1 MRART
6 ALAGTTLA
14 LLTLLWT
21 APAALAADESDTPNA
36 AAATSTESAP
46 GESGAGQAEGSTQRR
61 VQQPEPTTTRERE
74 PEPTPTTR
82 PTPTTTRE
90 PQPTP
95 TRPAPTTTKQPAPS
109 VSTLPAPVAT
119 TTTSAP
125 ANAIVA
131 PKAALS
137 LSPKTVRPGESVTAT
152 VDCQNSQQQS
162 LVGDGVNFNGN
173 SARIDQ
179 NTTVGNHTVTLV
191 CANGPETVRAT
202 DTFQVTK
209 DPNGQP
215 LKASLALS
223 PKTVRPGYSIDS
235 GAVCQGGRV
244 ESLRGDGVR
253 FNGTTGWV
261 DQNASDGDHSVTLVC
276 GNGQN
281 RDTVTDRFR
290 VDRAGGNNG
299 ELRATLK
306 VSPRTVR
313 QGDAIWANG
322 ECING
327 QQQALFGDDVNFNG
341 DRGWVNDN
349 AREGDHRVTR
359 VCVNGGKREEATD
372 TFRVIRGDGD
382 GPGGNG
388 PRDPW
393 LSDRSGYEGDAIDV
407 SVRCN
412 DNRARLTSDVLDD
425 ITLNGGHRGDRGD
438 RMNRLTG
445 TTHVDRHAHKGWGKV
460 TISCDGH
467 SETTWFHVLR
477 DRGDHDR
484 YLSLSPGYG
493 HRGDAID
500 VNVGCDWSVGD
511 LESDVLDDIEVDHDG
526 KDWRYSGVTHVRDD
540 AEPGEHT
547 IRIRCGNDTLE
558 EDFFVKGDG
567 DRDGDGGDGD
577 GGSAGGGD
585 TVSVYPQGAPE
596 TGGGPAVNNS
606 AAMFALGMAGLTGA
620 AGVGSAS
627 VRRGVRR

>member
-21 APAALAADESDTPNA
+21 APAALAADESDTPGA

-46 GESGAGQAEGSTQRR
+46 GESGGGQAEGSAQRQR

-82 PTPTTTRE
+82 PTPTTTNRPE
-90 PQPTP
+90 PTP
-95 TRPAPTTTKQPAPS
+95 TRTTTKQPAPS

-125 ANAIVA
+125 ANAIIA
-131 PKAALS
+131 PKASLS
-137 LSPKTVRPGESVTAT
+137 LSPKTVRPGETVTAN
-152 VDCQNSQQQS
+152 VSCQNSQQQS

-173 SARIDQ
+173 SARIDD
-179 NTTVGNHTVTLV
+179 NTSVGNHTVTLV

-202 DTFQVTK
+202 DSFQVAK
-209 DPNGQP
+209 DPNSQP

-244 ESLRGDGVR
+244 QSLQGDSVR
-253 FNGTTGWV
+253 FSGTTGWV
-261 DQNASDGDHSVTLVC
+261 DQNAGEGDHSVTLVC
-276 GNGQN
+276 SNGRQT
-281 RDTVTDRFR
+281 DTATDRFR
-290 VDRAGGNNG
+290 VDRAGGNDG
-299 ELRATLK
+299 KLRATLK

-327 QQQALFGDDVNFNG
+327 RQDGPLRGDDVSFNG

-359 VCVNGGKREEATD
+359 VCVNGNDRAEATD
-372 TFRVIRGDGD
+372 TFRVIRGDGG
-382 GPGGNG
+382 GPGGRG

-412 DNRARLTSDVLDD
+412 DNRARLESDVLDD
-425 ITLNGGHRGDRGD
+425 ITLDGRRGGGDG
-438 RMNRLTG
+438 MNRLTG
-445 TTHVDRHAHKGWGKV
+445 TTHVNRHANKGWGKV
-460 TISCDGH
+460 TISCDGNR
-467 SETTWFHVLR
+467 ETTWFHVLR

-511 LESDVLDDIEVDHDG
+511 LDSDVLDDIDVDHDG

-558 EDFFVKGDG
+558 EDFFVQGDG
-567 DRDGDGGDGD
+567 DHDGDGGDGD

-596 TGGGPAVNNS
+596 TGGGPINNS
-606 AAMFALGMAGLTGA
+606 AAMFTLGLAGMTGA

-627 VRRGVRR
+627 ARRGVRR